1 MSADPGTGSAPSRR
15 TRIVAVLIAVLVVLV
30 VGLVASRRIAVN
42 GPGPVEVGSQGAQ
55 QASEDCE
62 EEPPPTS
69 ITLAE
74 CGADEPAGA
83 SGSSP
88 PAQP

>member
-1 MSADPGTGSAPSRR
+1 MSADPGTGAAPSHR
-15 TRIVAVLIAVLVVLV
+15 TRIVALLIAVLVVLV
-30 VGLVASRRIAVN
+30 VGLVASRRIVTN
-42 GPGPVEVGSQGAQ
+42 GPGAVEPGSQGVQ

-62 EEPPPTS
+62 EEPPPSS

-83 SGSSP
+83 TESSP